1 MFPGDEILKVA
12 REMAGKPWDNALTR
26 KETGMVS
33 FVWRTGGVMLLAATL
48 GTALVLIGSPPAA
61 AVEVDQPAPDFRLPS
76 TTGGEISLGDFRGK
90 KWVFLEFYGADFV
103 PT

>member
-1 MFPGDEILKVA
+1 M
-12 REMAGKPWDNALTR
+12 M
-26 KETGMVS
+26 S
-33 FVWRTGGVMLLAATL
+33 FVWRMGGVMLLAVTL
-48 GTALVLIGSPPAA
+48 GIALVVIGPTSVR